1 VRELS
6 AQVVQVSSLLESS
19 RASRDAALGDVSRL
33 RAELDA
39 AEARARSLEAE
50 VAALRTSQMGP

>member
-1 VRELS
+1 
-6 AQVVQVSSLLESS
+6 VSSLLESS